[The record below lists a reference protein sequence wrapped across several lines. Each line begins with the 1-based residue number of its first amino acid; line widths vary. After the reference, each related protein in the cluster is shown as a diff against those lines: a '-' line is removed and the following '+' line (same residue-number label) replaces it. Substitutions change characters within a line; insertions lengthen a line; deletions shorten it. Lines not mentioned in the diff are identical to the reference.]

1 MRVPRAGTFDRN
13 KTETMKTRQL
23 LLLGM
28 CAIASTAV
36 AQNPRIVLQGAGAP
50 QVFTAIEDALAAA
63 QPNDKLYFSGGSFTT
78 QPGGITVDMPLH
90 WIGAGISPDSSN
102 VTAITTLVTPDGNS
116 NITFTSGAGGSSF
129 TGIRFAPYNGN
140 AFNGTVVKY
149 GTDGTDDAPQD
160 MVFERCIFICWVIL
174 GTEELGAASSGTFN
188 ECIFTG
194 GVNGQGPSATTFT
207 RCVFAQLV
215 ERFRPSGLFI
225 DHSAFLLYGITDC
238 DNALVKNSVFY
249 PNGNAQSQSSATWN
263 NCLFGAPAITAT
275 ASGTNNIY
283 DQTPSEI
290 FVDQTDSYFQWTDD
304 LHLSAG
310 SPGINAAD
318 DGTNIGI
325 YGSGSPAKA
334 GAVPYNP
341 HYSQAIIDA
350 STNSN
355 GELPVNI
362 RVIAQP
368 N

>member
-1 MRVPRAGTFDRN
+1 
-13 KTETMKTRQL
+13 MKTRQL
-23 LLLGM
+23 LLTLG
-28 CAIASTAV
+28 IAACTSAAL

-102 VTAITTLVTPDGNS
+102 VTAITTLTTPDNS
-116 NITFTSGAGGSSF
+116 SSFIFTTGAAGSSF
-129 TGIRFAPYNGN
+129 TGLSFAPAGGN
-140 AFNGTVVKY
+140 TFSGAYFVY
-149 GTDGTDDAPQD
+149 GTDGSDDAPQE
-160 MVFERCIFICWVIL
+160 MVFERCLFRCYL
-174 GTEELGAASSGTFN
+174 GLGREEIGAASSSTFN

-194 GVNGQGPSATTFT
+194 VVEGRGPSATTFT
-207 RCVFAQLV
+207 RCIFASSV
-215 ERFRPSGLFI
+215 SKFRPSGLFI
-225 DHSAFLLYGITDC
+225 DHSVFLLYGLGDC

-249 PNGNAQSQSSATWN
+249 PTSSPQGQTTATWN
-263 NCLFGAPAITAT
+263 NCLFGGTT
-275 ASGTNNIY
+275 SVSGTNNIF
-283 DQTPSEI
+283 DQTPNGI
-290 FVDQTDSYFQWTDD
+290 FVDQTDGYFQWTDD
-304 LHLSAG
+304 LHLAAG

-341 HYSQAIIDA
+341 HYQQATIA
-350 STNSN
+350 TSTNPN

-362 RVIAQP
+362 RVAAQP